1 MEAWPLP
8 AGGLPGLSLCVL
20 PALSTS
26 DSCYLAA
33 PIGAF
38 PPLGKPSLWWKEGA
52 SANQKSGLPGFTL
65 SEGITVSHENE
76 VPCSSGIGLLRQICE
91 EEIVLTYRIPKL
103 CCSHRPFLQLRR
115 GLMES
120 YMTGKSLVD

>member
-8 AGGLPGLSLCVL
+8 AGGLPGLSLRVL

-91 EEIVLTYRIPKL
+91 AETVLMYRIPKL
-103 CCSHRPFLQLRR
+103 CFSHRPIPPAQKGF
-115 GLMES
+115 GGNP
-120 YMTGKSLVD
+120 T